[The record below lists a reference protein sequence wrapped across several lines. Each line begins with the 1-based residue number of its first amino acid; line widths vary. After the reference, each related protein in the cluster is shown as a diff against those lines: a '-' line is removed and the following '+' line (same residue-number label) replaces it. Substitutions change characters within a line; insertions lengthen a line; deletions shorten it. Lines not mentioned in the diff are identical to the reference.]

1 MIEVKQPDLTA
12 RILAVNG
19 NASVN
24 NVDVVLTEFNQP
36 EPDVITLS
44 LRDYKSYLM
53 SKENT
58 MTMLSVPTVN
68 VPDIFNAATYCV
80 DANLERGFGSRTA
93 IIYEGQEFS
102 YSQVAAM
109 VNRAGNGF
117 RELSLD
123 IEQRVL
129 LLLLDCPEFAASFFG
144 AMKLGAVPVPL
155 NTLMKS
161 QDYQYFLNDSRAK
174 LLVVSEPL
182 LAVVEPVLAETVY
195 LKHTIVVC
203 NSSTA
208 ASNATLKAKGFIL
221 FHELLE
227 GASPELQAAATSKDD
242 AAFWLYSSGTT
253 GAPKGA
259 VHLHHDLVYSTE
271 LYAKQIL
278 NITENDCCFSV
289 AKLFFAYGLG
299 NALYFPFAVGAC
311 TVLMPGRPEPKRI
324 FETCAATQPTLFFGV
339 PTAYAAMLALA
350 EKEPYQLDSVRQ
362 GVSAGEALPKAV
374 WERFKQRFGVE
385 ILDGIG
391 STEILHIFI
400 SNQAGA
406 VKAGSSGQ
414 LVPGYEARI
423 VDESGTEVAPEEEG
437 QLLIKGDSTTAY
449 YWNKHEKTK
458 QTIIGDWIR
467 TGDKYHKDADGYYWY
482 HGRADDMI
490 KAGGIWV
497 SPVEVENALTEHP
510 AVLEC
515 GVVGYS
521 GADELVKP
529 FAYVVLQFGYEASA
543 ELEEQLKSFV
553 KDKIAPYKYP
563 RYIKFVDVLP
573 RTATGKLQRFRLR
586 QLLSEQANF

>member
-1 MIEVKQPDLTA
+1 
-12 RILAVNG
+12 
-19 NASVN
+19 
-24 NVDVVLTEFNQP
+24 
-36 EPDVITLS
+36 
-44 LRDYKSYLM
+44 
-53 SKENT
+53 
-58 MTMLSVPTVN
+58 MTTLSVPTVN
-68 VPDIFNAATYCV
+68 VPDIFNAVTYCV
-80 DANLERGFGSRTA
+80 DANLERGYGSRTA

-102 YSQVAAM
+102 YNQVAEM
-109 VNRAGNGF
+109 VNRAGNAF
-117 RELSLD
+117 RNLGLD

-144 AMKLGAVPVPL
+144 AMKIGSVPVPL

-161 QDYQYFLNDSRAK
+161 QDYQYFLTDSRAK
-174 LLVVSEPL
+174 LLIVSEAL
-182 LAVVEPVLAETVY
+182 LPVVEPVLSESSY
-195 LKHTIVVC
+195 LKQTIVVC
-203 NSSTA
+203 NSPTA
-208 ASNATLKAKGFIL
+208 DSNAALKDKGFAL
-221 FHELLE
+221 FHELL
-227 GASPELQAAATSKDD
+227 ASATPELKVAPTSKDD

-259 VHLHHDLVYSTE
+259 VHLHHDIVYSTE
-271 LYAKQIL
+271 LYAKPIL
-278 NITENDCCFSV
+278 NITENDRCFSV

-299 NALYFPFAVGAC
+299 NALYFPFAVGAS

-339 PTAYAAMLALA
+339 PTAYAGMVAFA
-350 EKEPYQLDSVRQ
+350 EKENYNLDSVRQ

-374 WERFKQRFGVE
+374 WEKFKQRFNVE

-423 VDESGTEVAPEEEG
+423 VDEVGNDVAEGEEG

-458 QTIIGDWIR
+458 QTIIGEWIR
-467 TGDKYHKDADGYYWY
+467 TGDKYSRDADGYYWY

-515 GVVGYS
+515 GVVGYGGS
-521 GADELVKP
+521 DELVKP
-529 FAYVVLQFGYEASA
+529 FAYVVLQSGYEASP
-543 ELEEQLKSFV
+543 ELEQELKDFV
-553 KDKIAPYKYP
+553 KNKIAPYKYP
-563 RYIKFVDVLP
+563 RYITFVDALP

-586 QLLSEQANF
+586 QLLTEQQG